1 MTIADVLKRNDFYE
15 LAKLTLDNN
24 KEGEIENTNE

>member
-1 MTIADVLKRNDFYE
+1 MTIAEALKRNDFYE

-24 KEGEIENTNE
+24 KEENTNE